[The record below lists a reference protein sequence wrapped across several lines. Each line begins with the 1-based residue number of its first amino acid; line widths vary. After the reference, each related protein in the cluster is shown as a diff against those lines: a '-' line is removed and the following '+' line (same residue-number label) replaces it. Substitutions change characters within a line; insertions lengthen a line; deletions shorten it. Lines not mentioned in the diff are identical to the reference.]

1 MMLALHIESHGD
13 TGIQLFRNRKVAF
26 PASKQSNICTCSQI
40 LDAKNGILTRKIDL
54 PCDTHDTCGA
64 SVIFKQGFIHAHAH
78 VTHAH
83 VTHAHVTHAH
93 KHTCNVLTNSIKSIR
108 RFLILYCTHST

>member
-26 PASKQSNICTCSQI
+26 PASKQSNICTCSQS
-40 LDAKNGILTRKIDL
+40 LDAKSGILTRKIDL

-78 VTHAH
+78 VTHAY
-83 VTHAHVTHAH
+83 VMFTVIQNTRSVFAI
-93 KHTCNVLTNSIKSIR
+93 VLTLHYLLFGESQ
-108 RFLILYCTHST
+108 T